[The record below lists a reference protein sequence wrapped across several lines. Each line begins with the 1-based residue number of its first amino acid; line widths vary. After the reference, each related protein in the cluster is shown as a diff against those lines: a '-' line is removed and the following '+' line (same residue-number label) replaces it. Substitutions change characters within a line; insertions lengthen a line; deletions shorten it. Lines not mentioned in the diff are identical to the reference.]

1 MPTAFQALRLFPVKM
16 CYCLFLFKLS
26 YICTKKRDCNA
37 AVPLVKALVLPSNP
51 NKQH

>member
-1 MPTAFQALRLFPVKM
+1 MPTAFQALRLFPVKVL
-16 CYCLFLFKLS
+16 LFVFVQIVL
-26 YICTKKRDCNA
+26 YICTKKRDCTV